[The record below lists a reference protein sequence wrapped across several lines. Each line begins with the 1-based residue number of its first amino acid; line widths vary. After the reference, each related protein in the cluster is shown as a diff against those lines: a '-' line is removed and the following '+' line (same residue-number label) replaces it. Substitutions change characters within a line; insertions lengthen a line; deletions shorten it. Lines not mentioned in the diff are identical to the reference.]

1 MKANFPSSCGVPVA
15 RGDSN
20 NTEVDQETNIVF
32 SEVHDYMSPQISV
45 IDLLIGAHIFNL
57 VFYSSVL

>member
-45 IDLLIGAHIFNL
+45 IDLLIGAHIL
-57 VFYSSVL
+57 I